1 MTGSESTP
9 VNVGFIGAGSVLPA
23 YLQNLDRLI
32 PRGVAIAGPVCARR
46 RETWG
51 GLRERRPAM
60 RLVETPDEV
69 LADPD
74 VALVALLTPPSSHS
88 GLVRAALEA
97 GKHVLC
103 EKPLA
108 GSAEEAAEL
117 FDLASARGRILLA
130 APFVHLSPSFRRL
143 WTLVQDGAIGPVH
156 SARAH
161 YGNTGSANAAWYF
174 REPGATLGDAAIY
187 NLKSLAALLGPVIE
201 VTAVAAT
208 ALPRRDVAGVAMEAT
223 DPDTWQ
229 VVLRHEGGALSSV
242 LASHATP
249 RYRRPAL
256 ELYGTEGTA
265 NLLGDDWDPQGIE
278 LFRESSG
285 RWELIEPEDTTWL
298 WSDGLREAVS
308 AVRSGRPPLA
318 EPALDVHLIEL
329 ISVAQRAASEG
340 RSQATE
346 TRFPSFDA
354 LRLATPAADG
364 THVHDRTRPA
374 DEQ

>member
-1 MTGSESTP
+1 MARS
-9 VNVGFIGAGSVLPA
+9 
-23 YLQNLDRLI
+23 DRYI
-32 PRGVAIAGPVCARR
+32 
-46 RETWG
+46 
-51 GLRERRPAM
+51 RPA
-60 RLVETPDEV
+60 RT
-69 LADPD
+69 
-74 VALVALLTPPSSHS
+74 TGTS
-88 GLVRAALEA
+88 
-97 GKHVLC
+97 
-103 EKPLA
+103 
-108 GSAEEAAEL
+108 
-117 FDLASARGRILLA
+117 
-130 APFVHLSPSFRRL
+130 
-143 WTLVQDGAIGPVH
+143 
-156 SARAH
+156 
-161 YGNTGSANAAWYF
+161 GSANAAWYF
-174 REPGATLGDAAIY
+174 REHGATLGDAAIY

-208 ALPRRDVAGVAMEAT
+208 ALPRRDMAGVAIEVT

>member
-1 MTGSESTP
+1 L
-9 VNVGFIGAGSVLPA
+9 AA

-32 PRGVAIAGPVCARR
+32 PRGVATAGPVCARR

-51 GLRERRPAM
+51 ALRERRPSM

-74 VALVALLTPPSSHS
+74 VALVALLTPPSSHP

-97 GKHVLC
+97 DKHVLC

-108 GSAEEAAEL
+108 VGVKEAADL

-130 APFVHLSPSFRRL
+130 APFVHLSPSLRRL

-161 YGNTGSANAAWYF
+161 YGNIGSANAVWYF

-208 ALPRRDVAGVAMEAT
+208 ALPRRDVAGVSVEVT

-329 ISVAQRAASEG
+329 ISVARSAASEG

-354 LRLATPAADG
+354 LRLSAPAADG
-364 THVHDRTRPA
+364 SHVHDRTRPA